1 MALTL
6 VEATAVAE
14 RLSSELKHA
23 DVQVQKAALGTYS
36 ISVLVKSDGEIGFDD
51 VFQIAVASG
60 LTAVAKSDFL
70 FDRFDEFLV
79 VEDDYDLWASLREAD
94 KQRSRSS
101 VEMRR
106 AS

>member
-51 VFQIAVASG
+51 VSQIAVANG
-60 LTAVAKSDFL
+60 LTAVAKSNFL
-70 FDRFDEFLV
+70 FDKFDEFLV
-79 VEDDYDLWASLREAD
+79 VEDDYDLWASLREPD
-94 KQRSRSS
+94 KQGSGSS
-101 VEMRR
+101 LDMRR